1 MEEYGK
7 NALEYRGKFIVI
19 PIVSSEFIIVDAF
32 KESGLIWHEDAL
44 AKLLGFKDYFN
55 SSIYF
60 DIDDVKKHRTF
71 EKFSKLVLKRGSEG
85 CVCCDSD
92 LYDWNKAE
100 YVSNRMKG
108 LFYDVDCNEAC
119 KGYHRCNNLTLAKKS
134 KAVLDSMNVIPINSI
149 VKDVI
154 PFKSKEDLWKMHDMR
169 IDKLNKYSKWLAEM
183 DNVTGNKYKLF
194 KHLPR

>member
-1 MEEYGK
+1 
-7 NALEYRGKFIVI
+7 
-19 PIVSSEFIIVDAF
+19 
-32 KESGLIWHEDAL
+32 
-44 AKLLGFKDYFN
+44 
-55 SSIYF
+55 
-60 DIDDVKKHRTF
+60 
-71 EKFSKLVLKRGSEG
+71 
-85 CVCCDSD
+85 
-92 LYDWNKAE
+92 
-100 YVSNRMKG
+100 MKG